1 MTIAELIDELIK
13 YPQDT
18 RVVVRGY
25 EGGVDDVGGVK
36 EIEIYL
42 KCNMS
47 TWYYGTHEEVS
58 SSNTCI
64 DGKYEKVP
72 AILI

>member
-1 MTIAELIDELIK
+1 MTIAELIEELQN

-18 RVVVRGY
+18 RVVVRGC
-25 EGGVDDVGGVK
+25 EGGADDVGRVK
-36 EIEIYL
+36 ETEIYL
-42 KCNMS
+42 NYNMC
-47 TWYYGTHEEVS
+47 TGYYGAHEEVS

-64 DGKYEKVP
+64 DGKYEKVT